1 MKPKGAHSPG
11 ARALS
16 MGVYPLQAIKSQI
29 VDQDNVSHYKNLQQ
43 QKMYFFTNVSRK
55 FIFDFYL

>member
-29 VDQDNVSHYKNLQQ
+29 VDQDNVSQIISNKS
-43 QKMYFFTNVSRK
+43 FFT
-55 FIFDFYL
+55 

>member
-29 VDQDNVSHYKNLQQ
+29 VDQDNVSQ
-43 QKMYFFTNVSRK
+43 MIIS
-55 FIFDFYL
+55 